1 MPILPSFYLKTPI
14 RKRNYMGQ
22 KVNPIGL
29 RVGINRGW
37 DSIWFAKKREYG
49 KFLIEDYKIRNYIK
63 KNVVNSGVSQ
73 VIIERTSRKC
83 IVSIYTSRPGFVIG
97 KKGSD
102 VDKIKKNLSTIT
114 SSEISLNIKEVKKP
128 ELNAYLV
135 AENIAQQLVK
145 RIAYRKTMKR
155 AMQSALR
162 LGAKGIRVCLAGRL
176 AGNEIART
184 EWLREGSVPLHT
196 FRADVDY
203 AEAEALTTYGI
214 IGIKVW
220 IYKGEILSIN
230 SNKNNKEKENATT
243 SKNKT

>member
-1 MPILPSFYLKTPI
+1 
-14 RKRNYMGQ
+14 MGQ

-29 RVGINRGW
+29 RLGITRGW
-37 DSIWFAKKREYG
+37 DSIWFAKKKEYG
-49 KFLIEDYKIRNYIK
+49 KLLIEDYKIREFIK
-63 KNVVNSGVSQ
+63 KNIVNSGISQ
-73 VIIERTSRKC
+73 VIIERTSKKC

-102 VDKIKKNLSTIT
+102 IGKIKKNLSKIS
-114 SSEISLNIKEVKKP
+114 SSEVSLNIKEVKKP
-128 ELNAYLV
+128 ELNSYLV

-145 RIAYRKTMKR
+145 RIAYRRAMKR

-162 LGAKGIRVCLAGRL
+162 LGAKGIRVCIAGRL
-176 AGNEIART
+176 GGNEIART

-220 IYKGEILSIN
+220 IYKGEVFSKEK
-230 SNKNNKEKENATT
+230 NKLNNKEN
-243 SKNKT
+243 

>member
-1 MPILPSFYLKTPI
+1 
-14 RKRNYMGQ
+14 MGQ

-29 RVGINRGW
+29 RFGINRGW
-37 DSIWFAKKREYG
+37 DSIWFSKKREYG
-49 KFLIEDYKIRNYIK
+49 KLLIEDYKIREFIK

-73 VIIERTSRKC
+73 VVIERTSKKC

-102 VDKIKKNLSTIT
+102 IEKIKNNLLKISNT
-114 SSEISLNIKEVKKP
+114 EISLNIKEVKKP

-145 RIAYRKTMKR
+145 RIAFRKTMKR
-155 AMQSALR
+155 AIQSALR

-196 FRADVDY
+196 FRAEVDY

-214 IGIKVW
+214 IGVKVW
-220 IYKGEILSIN
+220 IYKGEVFNDKLNI
-230 SNKNNKEKENATT
+230 NNKDMKNATT
-243 SKNKT
+243 NKNKI

>member
-1 MPILPSFYLKTPI
+1 
-14 RKRNYMGQ
+14 MGQ

-37 DSIWFAKKREYG
+37 DSVWFAKKREYG
-49 KFLIEDYKIRNYIK
+49 KFLMEDYKIRDYIK

-73 VIIERTSRKC
+73 VIIERTAKKC
-83 IVSIYTSRPGFVIG
+83 IISIHTSRPGFVIG

-102 VDKIKKNLSTIT
+102 VEKIKKNLSKIT

-128 ELNAYLV
+128 ELNAFLV

-155 AMQSALR
+155 AIQSALR

-176 AGNEIART
+176 GGNEIART

-214 IGIKVW
+214 IGVKVW
-220 IYKGEILSIN
+220 IYKGKILSIN
-230 SNKNNKEKENATT
+230 SNKNNKGKENVTT

>member
-1 MPILPSFYLKTPI
+1 
-14 RKRNYMGQ
+14 MGQ

-29 RVGINRGW
+29 RLGINRTW
-37 DSIWFAKKREYG
+37 DSIWFAKKNNYG
-49 KFLIEDYKIRNYIK
+49 NLLIEDYKIRQYIK
-63 KNVVNSGVSQ
+63 KNIVNSGVSQ
-73 VIIERTSRKC
+73 VIIERKAKKC

-102 VDKIKKNLSTIT
+102 IDKIKKSLSKL
-114 SSEISLNIKEVKKP
+114 SSTEVSLNIKEVKKP

-145 RIAYRKTMKR
+145 RIAFRKTMKR
-155 AMQSALR
+155 AIQSALR

-214 IGIKVW
+214 IGVKVW
-220 IYKGEILSIN
+220 IYKGEVFSNKLN
-230 SNKNNKEKENATT
+230 SNNKDKKNVTAN
-243 SKNKT
+243 KNKI

>member
-1 MPILPSFYLKTPI
+1 
-14 RKRNYMGQ
+14 MGQ
-22 KVNPIGL
+22 KVNPVGL

-37 DSIWFAKKREYG
+37 DSVWFAKKREFG
-49 KFLIEDYKIRNYIK
+49 KILIEDYKIRDYIK

-73 VIIERTSRKC
+73 VVIERTSKKC

-102 VDKIKKNLSTIT
+102 VDKIKKNLSDI
-114 SSEISLNIKEVKKP
+114 SSTEVSLNIKEVKKP

-196 FRADVDY
+196 FRGDVDY
-203 AEAEALTTYGI
+203 SEAEALTTYGI
-214 IGIKVW
+214 IGVKVW
-220 IYKGEILSIN
+220 IYKGEIL
-230 SNKNNKEKENATT
+230 NKNNNKEEKNVTAN
-243 SKNKT
+243 KNKV

>member
-1 MPILPSFYLKTPI
+1 
-14 RKRNYMGQ
+14 MGQ
-22 KVNPIGL
+22 KVNP
-29 RVGINRGW
+29 VGFRLGVNRGW
-37 DSIWFAKKREYG
+37 DSVWYAKKKDFGNY
-49 KFLIEDYKIRNYIK
+49 LIEDFKIREYIK
-63 KNVVNSGVSQ
+63 KNVINSGVSK
-73 VIIERTSRKC
+73 VMIERTSNKC
-83 IVSIYTSRPGFVIG
+83 FVTIYTSRPGFVIG

-102 VDKIKKNLSTIT
+102 IDKIKNNLSKFTKNEVT
-114 SSEISLNIKEVKKP
+114 LNIKEIKKP
-128 ELNAYLV
+128 ETNAYLV

-155 AMQSALR
+155 AIQSALR

-214 IGIKVW
+214 IGIKIW
-220 IYKGEILSIN
+220 IYKGEVFAKEFSQET
-230 SNKNNKEKENATT
+230 NKITPRVEKE
-243 SKNKT
+243 

>member
-1 MPILPSFYLKTPI
+1 
-14 RKRNYMGQ
+14 MGQ

-29 RVGINRGW
+29 RLGINRGW
-37 DSIWFAKKREYG
+37 DSVWFSKKREYG
-49 KFLIEDYKIRNYIK
+49 KFLIEDYKIREYVK

-73 VIIERTSRKC
+73 VLIERTSKKC

-102 VDKIKKNLSTIT
+102 IDKIKKNLAKISST
-114 SSEISLNIKEVKKP
+114 EISLNIKEVKKP

-145 RIAYRKTMKR
+145 RIAFRKTMKR
-155 AMQSALR
+155 AIQSALR
-162 LGAKGIRVCLAGRL
+162 LGAKGIKVCLSGRL

-184 EWLREGSVPLHT
+184 EWQREGSVPLHT

-214 IGIKVW
+214 IGVKVW
-220 IYKGEILSIN
+220 IYKGEVFSKKTNIN
-230 SNKNNKEKENATT
+230 NKDKKNVTTNKN
-243 SKNKT
+243 

>member
-1 MPILPSFYLKTPI
+1 
-14 RKRNYMGQ
+14 MGQ

-49 KFLIEDYKIRNYIK
+49 KLLIEDYKIRNYIK

-102 VDKIKKNLSTIT
+102 VDKIKKNLSKIT
-114 SSEISLNIKEVKKP
+114 NSEINLNIKEVKRP

-135 AENIAQQLVK
+135 AENITQQLVK
-145 RIAYRKTMKR
+145 RIAYRKAMKR
-155 AMQSALR
+155 AIQSALR

-196 FRADVDY
+196 FRANVDY

-214 IGIKVW
+214 IGVKVW

-230 SNKNNKEKENATT
+230 TNKNNKEMENVTT

>member
-1 MPILPSFYLKTPI
+1 
-14 RKRNYMGQ
+14 MGQ
-22 KVNPIGL
+22 KANPISL
-29 RVGINRGW
+29 RLGINRGW
-37 DSIWFAKKREYG
+37 DSIWFAKKNKYG
-49 KFLIEDYKIRNYIK
+49 KLLVEDFKIREYIK
-63 KNVVNSGVSQ
+63 KNIVNSGVSQ
-73 VIIERTSRKC
+73 VIIERTAKKC
-83 IVSIYTSRPGFVIG
+83 IISIHTSRPGFVIG

-102 VDKIKKNLSTIT
+102 IDKIKKKLSAIS

-128 ELNAYLV
+128 ELNAFLV

-145 RIAYRKTMKR
+145 RIAYRRAMKR

-162 LGAKGIRVCLAGRL
+162 LGAKGIRVCVAGRL

-214 IGIKVW
+214 IGVKVW
-220 IYKGEILSIN
+220 IYKGKILSIN
-230 SNKNNKEKENATT
+230 SNKNNKGKENVTT

>member
-1 MPILPSFYLKTPI
+1 
-14 RKRNYMGQ
+14 MGQ
-22 KVNPIGL
+22 KVNPIGFRL
-29 RVGINRGW
+29 GINRGW
-37 DSIWFAKKREYG
+37 DSVWFSKKRDYG
-49 KFLIEDYKIRNYIK
+49 KLLIEDYKIRDYVK

-73 VIIERTSRKC
+73 VLIERTSKKC

-102 VDKIKKNLSTIT
+102 IEKIKNNLSKISNT
-114 SSEISLNIKEVKKP
+114 EISLNIKEVKKP

-145 RIAYRKTMKR
+145 RIAFRKTMKR
-155 AMQSALR
+155 AIQSALR

-196 FRADVDY
+196 FRAEVDY
-203 AEAEALTTYGI
+203 AEAEALTAYGI
-214 IGIKVW
+214 IGVKVW
-220 IYKGEILSIN
+220 IFQEEETN
-230 SNKNNKEKENATT
+230 
-243 SKNKT
+243 

>member
-1 MPILPSFYLKTPI
+1 
-14 RKRNYMGQ
+14 MGQ

-29 RVGINRGW
+29 RLGITRGW
-37 DSIWFAKKREYG
+37 DSIWFAKKKEYG
-49 KFLIEDYKIRNYIK
+49 KLLIEDYKIREFIK
-63 KNVVNSGVSQ
+63 KNIVNSGISQ
-73 VIIERTSRKC
+73 VIIERTSKKC
-83 IVSIYTSRPGFVIG
+83 IISIYTSRPGFVIG

-102 VDKIKKNLSTIT
+102 IEKIKKNLSKI
-114 SSEISLNIKEVKKP
+114 SSTEVSLNIKEVKKP
-128 ELNAYLV
+128 ELNSYLV

-145 RIAYRKTMKR
+145 RIAYRRAMKR

-162 LGAKGIRVCLAGRL
+162 LGAKGIRVCIAGRL
-176 AGNEIART
+176 GGNEIART

-220 IYKGEILSIN
+220 IYKGEVFSKEK
-230 SNKNNKEKENATT
+230 NKLNNKEN
-243 SKNKT
+243 

>member
-1 MPILPSFYLKTPI
+1 
-14 RKRNYMGQ
+14 MGQ

-49 KFLIEDYKIRNYIK
+49 NLLIEDYKIRDYIK
-63 KNVVNSGVSQ
+63 KNVTNSGVSQ
-73 VIIERTSRKC
+73 VIIERTSKKC

-102 VDKIKKNLSTIT
+102 VDKIKNKLSKIT
-114 SSEISLNIKEVKKP
+114 SSEVSLNIKEIKKP

-135 AENIAQQLVK
+135 AENITQQLVK

-155 AMQSALR
+155 AIQSALR

-203 AEAEALTTYGI
+203 AEAEALTTYGF

-220 IYKGEILSIN
+220 IYKGEIFTNNLS
-230 SNKNNKEKENATT
+230 KDNKEKENVTT
-243 SKNKT
+243 NKNKI

>member
-1 MPILPSFYLKTPI
+1 
-14 RKRNYMGQ
+14 MGQ

-29 RVGINRGW
+29 RVGINRSW

-73 VIIERTSRKC
+73 VIIERTSKKC

-97 KKGSD
+97 KKGTD
-102 VDKIKKNLSTIT
+102 VDKIKKNLLKIS
-114 SSEISLNIKEVKKP
+114 SSEISLNIKEIKKP

-162 LGAKGIRVCLAGRL
+162 LGAKGIRVCLSGRL

-196 FRADVDY
+196 FRANVDY

-214 IGIKVW
+214 IGVKVW

-243 SKNKT
+243 SKNKI

>member
-1 MPILPSFYLKTPI
+1 
-14 RKRNYMGQ
+14 MGQ
-22 KVNPIGL
+22 KVNPISL
-29 RVGINRGW
+29 RLGINRGW

-49 KFLIEDYKIRNYIK
+49 KFLIEDFNIRKYIK

-73 VIIERTSRKC
+73 IIIERTSKKC

-102 VDKIKKNLSTIT
+102 IDKIKKKLSSI
-114 SSEISLNIKEVKKP
+114 SSTEISLNIKEIKKP

-145 RIAYRKTMKR
+145 RIGFRKAMKR

-184 EWLREGSVPLHT
+184 EWAREGSVPLHT
-196 FRADVDY
+196 LRADVDY

-214 IGIKVW
+214 IGVKVW
-220 IYKGEILSIN
+220 IYKGDILVRN
-230 SNKNNKEKENATT
+230 VNKKDKHDVTTNKNKV
-243 SKNKT
+243 

>member
-1 MPILPSFYLKTPI
+1 M
-14 RKRNYMGQ
+14 RKGNFMGQ

-49 KFLIEDYKIRNYIK
+49 NLLIEDYKIRDYIK
-63 KNVVNSGVSQ
+63 KNVTNSGVSQ
-73 VIIERTSRKC
+73 VIIERTSKKC

-102 VDKIKKNLSTIT
+102 VDKIKNNLSKIT
-114 SSEISLNIKEVKKP
+114 SSEVSLNIKEIKKP

-155 AMQSALR
+155 AIQSALR

-176 AGNEIART
+176 GGNEIART

-203 AEAEALTTYGI
+203 AEAEALTTYGL
-214 IGIKVW
+214 IGVKVW
-220 IYKGEILSIN
+220 IYKGEIFTNNLS
-230 SNKNNKEKENATT
+230 KDNKEKENVTT
-243 SKNKT
+243 NKNKI